1 MKETETK
8 TPVSDLESQNPAGE
22 EAQGPEL
29 SFSPVLPPLD
39 LDGLSKQTIDL
50 AQVDWKPVDP
60 RYLTLRFIFESILTF
75 VCVGL
80 SFLPLVMTLFYANS
94 DWPIWACYALPALVA
109 LWRIWALL
117 RTAPW
122 VRALGY
128 SERADHL
135 LKRSGLLF
143 KTVTALPYGRIQYVD
158 VSSGPLENAFSLASL
173 KVKTAAST
181 LTIPGLNQE
190 EAQRLREILTELSDA
205 KRVGL

>member
-1 MKETETK
+1 MSQSSPERPIPGFSAQSLAQESAPEAE
-8 TPVSDLESQNPAGE
+8 PV
-22 EAQGPEL
+22 
-29 SFSPVLPPLD
+29 FSPVLPPLD
-39 LDGLSKQTIDL
+39 LDGLSKQTLDL

-60 RYLTLRFIFESILTF
+60 RYLTLRFIFESILTLI
-75 VCVGL
+75 CVGL

-94 DWPIWACYALPALVA
+94 DWPLWACYVLPILVV
-109 LWRIWALL
+109 LWRAWALL

>member
-1 MKETETK
+1 MNQSNPETDVPGFGAQDPAQEP
-8 TPVSDLESQNPAGE
+8 TP
-22 EAQGPEL
+22 EAEPV
-29 SFSPVLPPLD
+29 FSPVLPPLD

-75 VCVGL
+75 VCLLL
-80 SFLPLVMTLFYANS
+80 SFLPLVMTLFYQNS
-94 DWPIWACYALPALVA
+94 DWPLWACYALPALVA

>member
-1 MKETETK
+1 MSQSNPEK
-8 TPVSDLESQNPAGE
+8 PVPGF
-22 EAQGPEL
+22 EAQSLAQEPAPEVEPV
-29 SFSPVLPPLD
+29 FSPVLPPLD

-75 VCVGL
+75 VCLLL

-94 DWPIWACYALPALVA
+94 DWPLWACYALPTLVA